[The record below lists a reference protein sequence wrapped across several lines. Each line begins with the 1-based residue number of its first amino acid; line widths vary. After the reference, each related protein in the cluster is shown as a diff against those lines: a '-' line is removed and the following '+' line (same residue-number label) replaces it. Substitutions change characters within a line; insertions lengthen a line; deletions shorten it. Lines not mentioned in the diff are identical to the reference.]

1 MKRAILVLNGSRLS
15 QGELKEVFLAKEQ
28 GAFVVC
34 ADGGYANLKGKLKP
48 DLVIGDFDSF
58 DLSLVEQ
65 NIAKRVF
72 AVEKDYT
79 DGHIC
84 IEHIV
89 SEGYDYIEIYGAMGG
104 DRCDHFVSNLSLPP
118 LAFSMGATAIIRGEK
133 FDIYYFEKDFSLPCE
148 KGKTVSVVPFTD
160 RVHIYN
166 SRGLKYQV
174 DDLMLNKLH
183 IMGISNSATDSEF
196 SLGVSDGGVLVFV
209 QK

>member
-1 MKRAILVLNGSRLS
+1 MKRAVLVLNGSRLS

-28 GAFVVC
+28 GAFIVC

-72 AVEKDYT
+72 AIEKDYT

-84 IEHIV
+84 VEHIIN
-89 SEGYDYIEIYGAMGG
+89 EGYNYIEIYGAMGG

-118 LAFSMGATAIIRGEK
+118 IASSMGATAIIRGEK
-133 FDIYYFEKDFSLPCE
+133 FDIYYFEKDFSLPCIL
-148 KGKTVSVVPFTD
+148 GKTVSVVPFTD
-160 RVHIYN
+160 SVHIYN
-166 SRGLKYQV
+166 SKGLKYQV
-174 DDLMLNKLH
+174 ENLILNKLH